1 MLDWKEHLRLAQMT
15 KARELALIAAEQAE
29 AYAKQ
34 EIEEKKRK
42 EAFKLTLAKPW
53 QLQSNNRRIESNIYR
68 HNLISFIDKKYNNCY
83 NNSFKT
89 CKKDLKL
96 YIYKILKRT
105 ISFTICITWLIG
117 FINMNKNAS
126 SLEYMLA
133 LFSVFLVMF
142 FVNYDE
148 N

>member
-1 MLDWKEHLRLAQMT
+1 MLDWKEHLRLAKMT
-15 KARELALIAAEQAE
+15 KARQLAVIAAEQAE

-34 EIEEKKRK
+34 ELEEKKRK

-53 QLQSNNRRIESNIYR
+53 QLQSNNKCIESNIYR
-68 HNLISFIDKKYNNCY
+68 YNLISYINKSYNNCY
-83 NNSFKT
+83 NKSIKT
-89 CKKDLKL
+89 SKKELKL
-96 YIYKILKRT
+96 YIYKIIKRT
-105 ISFTICITWLIG
+105 ISFAVCVTWLIG

-142 FVNYDE
+142 FVNYEE

>member
-1 MLDWKEHLRLAQMT
+1 MLDWKEHLRLAKMT
-15 KARELALIAAEQAE
+15 KARKLAVIAAEQAE
-29 AYAKQ
+29 AYAKK

-42 EAFKLTLAKPW
+42 DAFKLTLAKPW
-53 QLQSNNRRIESNIYR
+53 QLQSDNRRIESNIYR
-68 HNLISFIDKKYNNCY
+68 YNLISYINKSYNKSIKTSKKE
-83 NNSFKT
+83 
-89 CKKDLKL
+89 LKL

-105 ISFTICITWLIG
+105 ISFTMCFTWLIG